1 MTFWTGVL
9 TSYRK
14 MSGHKLDALFRVSRL
29 FCQLSL
35 GGPATGLMFGVAMTA
50 WLRFMYNNPMAEI
63 TLTVLTAYAT
73 YLVGDR
79 LFGVSGVL
87 AVVVLGAMLKPY
99 IAYPHARR
107 NAQYQSPAGLL
118 SACGSLAI
126 VNMYAWPETLSPVQ
140 E

>member
-1 MTFWTGVL
+1 M
-9 TSYRK
+9 
-14 MSGHKLDALFRVSRL
+14 SRL

-35 GGPATGLMFGVAMTA
+35 GGPATGLLFGVAMTA

-87 AVVVLGAMLKPY
+87 AVVVLGAAPD
-99 IAYPHARR
+99 
-107 NAQYQSPAGLL
+107 
-118 SACGSLAI
+118 
-126 VNMYAWPETLSPVQ
+126 VNPGFRV
-140 E
+140 